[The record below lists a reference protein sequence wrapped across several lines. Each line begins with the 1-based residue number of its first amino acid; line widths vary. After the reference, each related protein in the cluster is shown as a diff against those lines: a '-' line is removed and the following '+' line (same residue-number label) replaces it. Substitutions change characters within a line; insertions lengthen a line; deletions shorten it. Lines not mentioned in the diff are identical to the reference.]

1 MSQLRLFVYNTLTRE
16 KEAFEPIHAPFV
28 GMYLCGPTVYGHPH
42 LGHARSAL
50 TFDVVFRTLKF
61 LGYQVRYVRNITDVG
76 HLEQDADS
84 GEDKIGKLA
93 RLQQLEPMEVAQ
105 LYTNSY
111 HAAMHRLN
119 NLPPSIEPRAT
130 GHIPEQLELVQEILD
145 KGYAYVSNGSVYF
158 DVQRYAEHFKYG
170 QLSGRKIEDLI
181 EGASSRI
188 LEGQEEKRSKLDF
201 ALWKKAEPE
210 HIMRWNS
217 PWGSGFPGWHLE
229 CTAMS
234 SKYLGKQFDIHG
246 GGMDLQFPHHECEIA
261 QAEVGLGHS
270 PAKYW
275 MHNNMITIDGQK
287 MSKSLGNFITLE
299 QFFNGDHP
307 LLSQAYSPMAIRF
320 FILQAH
326 YRSTLDFS
334 DEALQAA
341 EKGYK
346 RLMSIFP
353 TLDAIQPSANTTGFN
368 FSSWQENSLAVLL
381 DDFNTPLLLANLFE
395 GVTYVNKVKAGL
407 ESISSDDLKSL
418 KDHFNTM
425 CQNVLGLEEENDS
438 QDRKA
443 LIDGLVALLV
453 EQRADAKARKDFA
466 TSDALRDKLKAL
478 GVQLKDGKEGTC
490 WEVVG

>member
-50 TFDVVFRTLKF
+50 AFDVVFRTLKY
-61 LGYQVRYVRNITDVG
+61 LGYKVRYVRNITDVG

-181 EGASSRI
+181 EGASSRV

-210 HIMRWNS
+210 HIMRWSS
-217 PWGSGFPGWHLE
+217 PWGAGFPGWHIE

-234 SKYLGKQFDIHG
+234 TKYLGKQFDIHG

-261 QAEVGLGHS
+261 QAEVGIGHS

-287 MSKSLGNFITLE
+287 MSKSLGNFITIE
-299 QFFNGDHP
+299 QFFNGNHP

-346 RLMSIFP
+346 RLMSVFN
-353 TLDAIQPSANTTGFN
+353 TLDSLTIAEKTTGFQVSEWKQQGLN
-368 FSSWQENSLAVLL
+368 VLL

-395 GVTYVNKVKAGL
+395 GVTFVNKVKAGL
-407 ESISSDDLKSL
+407 ETISGDDLQQL
-418 KDHFNTM
+418 KLHMKDM
-425 CQNVLGLEEENDS
+425 CQHVLGLEEEAVAK
-438 QDRKA
+438 DRKV

-453 EQRADAKARKDFA
+453 QQRAEAKVRKDFA
-466 TSDALRDKLKAL
+466 TSDALRDQLKAL
-478 GVQLKDGKEGTC
+478 GVQLKDGKEGTS
-490 WEVVG
+490 WEIEG